1 MAKSRWIAL
10 VVALFVG
17 ALATPRLHSVF
28 GLRSEL
34 ARYGAVPQPDG
45 RLRFTQ
51 PLGSLLESEL
61 TTAWRAHLASEKAGS
76 RGRLLPS
83 AAVLRRLA
91 LRMLN
96 PIAVAIMMV
105 AYALTRIV
113 QRRLPGD

>member
-61 TTAWRAHLASEKAGS
+61 TTAWHAHLASEKAGS

-113 QRRLPGD
+113 QRRLPED